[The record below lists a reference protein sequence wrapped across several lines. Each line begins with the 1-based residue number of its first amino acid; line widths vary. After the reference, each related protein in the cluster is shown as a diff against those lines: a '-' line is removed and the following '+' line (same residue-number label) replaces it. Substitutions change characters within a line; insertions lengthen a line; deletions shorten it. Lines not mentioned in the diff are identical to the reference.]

1 MSCLKWFSA
10 LLALLLAPAFAQAQL
25 TLFAPNT
32 IPAPIYVERTA
43 PQEELAAAA
52 DMARILGIM
61 SGQTFSVRWASPRQT
76 ERGIYL
82 LTGASE
88 RMRMRP
94 SDAFLSPTFE
104 HGILRVGLRDIIQKD
119 LAAQG
124 DSLARIKQLETYRAI
139 CEEDRL
145 YLVGEDSEGLA
156 LTVYW
161 FLQKYGG
168 VRWFAPGDLG
178 EHIPRRASWSIPAL
192 KDTAQPAYLS
202 RELWAHADPAFDRWA
217 RRNLLREHITFSH
230 NMWSLFTRED
240 FEAHPDWLPAKN
252 GRTYPIESYRDN
264 LWHPDLTN
272 PATAT
277 HAASRVTTYFD
288 KHPTALSYSIGLND
302 TIFYGD
308 SATTHPLTTPRQWFR
323 GRPDFSPLVFDW
335 SNQVATQVAQKHPGK
350 LIGTLAYYWNE
361 NTPGFPIAENLV
373 PYVTADRSQYYDAA
387 FRAEDT
393 QLLTDWGKSG
403 ARLTGIYDYIYGSTY
418 LVPRITHEYLA
429 EAIHTAHTAGHRA
442 YFAELVPQW
451 PYDTGKAWMAA
462 RMLFGSALY
471 KDATTAPI
479 PSLEALHKE
488 FLTAYYG
495 PAAAPMERFFAEC
508 EFLWKSQPGSA
519 RWIKYYQD
527 PYVISLFPP
536 ASLQP
541 LADAL
546 TAAESALM
554 TAGGD
559 QHFREIQAVR
569 VASTRRAFMALQAAS
584 RYYHQLWALE
594 RSWPQRMAAGDA
606 VYLELLDLAKQRA
619 ALPMLFSTDEYPSGF
634 RKPDV
639 SLFRDDPL
647 LRLFSGFVRDL
658 HKIRGAS
665 GQFFNL
671 IEDDFFRTTRST
683 FGPSLVD
690 RKLRQ
695 ALGDRI
701 LPPENL
707 LRNSGFEDAA
717 SESPVAIHALLPNH
731 PLTHWW
737 SDARECEHF
746 TASLTPAAAHSGNLG
761 LRVSGAD
768 NFRTGQFV
776 KVTPDTLLSFSA
788 YVRGF
793 SAPGSRVGL
802 RISWFDSHGTLLSE
816 RKGDRLP
823 PGQCDDWVLLNA
835 IDLAPT
841 GAAWARCTFDIVGQP
856 PESTVD
862 MDDAFVSLLA
872 AE

>member
-1 MSCLKWFSA
+1 MKWFSA

-82 LTGASE
+82 LTN
-88 RMRMRP
+88 
-94 SDAFLSPTFE
+94 PTP
-104 HGILRVGLRDIIQKD
+104 
-119 LAAQG
+119 AATT
-124 DSLARIKQLETYRAI
+124 DSLTRIEQLETYRAT
-139 CEEDRL
+139 CKEDRL
-145 YLVGEDSEGLA
+145 YLIGEDAEGLA

-168 VRWFAPGDLG
+168 TRWFAPGDLG

-192 KDTAQPAYLS
+192 EDTAQPAYLS
-202 RELWAHADPAFDRWA
+202 RRLWAHADPAFDRWA
-217 RRNLLREHITFSH
+217 RRNLLREHIAFSH
-230 NMWSLFTRED
+230 NMWRLFTRED

-277 HAASRVTTYFD
+277 HAASRITTYFD
-288 KHPTALSYSIGLND
+288 EHPATLSYSIGLND

-308 SATTHPLTTPRQWFR
+308 SAATHPLTTPRKWFR

-373 PYVTADRSQYYDAA
+373 PYVTADRSQYYDPA

-393 QLLTDWGKSG
+393 QLLADWGKSG

-471 KDATTAPI
+471 KDATAAPI
-479 PSLEALHKE
+479 PSLEALHAE
-488 FLTAYYG
+488 FLSTYYG
-495 PAAAPMERFFAEC
+495 PAATPMERFYAEC
-508 EFLWKSQPGSA
+508 EALWKAQPGNA

-527 PYVISLFPP
+527 PYSISIFPP
-536 ASLQP
+536 DSLLP
-541 LADAL
+541 LDEAL
-546 TAAESALM
+546 TAAEAALM
-554 TAGGD
+554 TAEGD
-559 QHFREIQAVR
+559 QRVLETQSTR
-569 VASTRRAFMALQAAS
+569 VASTRRAFMALEAAS
-584 RYYHQLWALE
+584 RYYHQLWNLE
-594 RSWPQRMAAGDA
+594 RIWPEKKANGEA

-619 ALPMLFSTDEYPSGF
+619 ALPMLFATDGYPAGF
-634 RKPDV
+634 RRPNLD
-639 SLFRDDPL
+639 LFRDDPL
-647 LRLFSGFVRDL
+647 LRLFADFVQDL
-658 HKIRGAS
+658 NKIRGLNERFFTMLEEEFFLTMRSIFSAS
-665 GQFFNL
+665 
-671 IEDDFFRTTRST
+671 I
-683 FGPSLVD
+683 VD

-695 ALGDRI
+695 ALGDRLI
-701 LPPENL
+701 APSNL
-707 LRNSGFEDAA
+707 LRNSGFEAA
-717 SESPVAIHALLPNH
+717 AGETLVAATILRPDR
-731 PLTHWW
+731 PLAQWW
-737 SDARECEHF
+737 SDARESEHL
-746 TASLTPAAAHSGNLG
+746 TASLTLAAARTGTLG

-768 NFRTGQFV
+768 SFRAGQFV
-776 KVTPDTLLSFSA
+776 KAEEGALLSFSA
-788 YVRGF
+788 YVRGLA
-793 SAPGSRVGL
+793 APGSRVGL
-802 RISWFDSHGTLLSE
+802 RITWFDDQGGLITE

-823 PGQCDDWVLLNA
+823 PGLNSEWLLLNTLD
-835 IDLAPT
+835 IAPI
-841 GAAWARCTFDIVGQP
+841 GAAWARCSFDITGQP
-856 PESTVD
+856 PESIVD
-862 MDDAFVSLLA
+862 IDDASVTLLPA
-872 AE
+872 D